1 MTSDLSTDNA
11 KASGGR
17 SSSDVALEVPNFV
30 HDNAVDSQ
38 GAHSSATNPCCE
50 RVGKEEKFS
59 AVLQNP
65 EKSCEAAQ
73 PFLHQPQTE
82 VRSESFEQLGA
93 VGVQSHFNQDNFSF
107 STEQITCPV
116 IIEVFC
122 GSARVTASLKEL
134 GLVESFGVD
143 HEVGKAIATVRKLDL
158 TLSRDQQ
165 IFWQWLKSPLVVGI
179 FWAPPCGT
187 CSLAR
192 NIQLRDAYGRK
203 ISGPVPLRSRDFPE
217 GLTGLQGRDRRR
229 VSAANKLYEFLAEA
243 IKEAVAMGLIV
254 VVENPRSSLFWLTRF
269 WKSVAKH
276 FNYTAHQACAYG
288 GDRPK
293 WTVLAWNHKRFNQ
306 INLCCLGESPSHIH
320 KPWGI
325 VKSERGTHFST
336 SEEAAYP
343 RGLARAIAKAF
354 ADILLNHGW
363 SPPHEFFQVQSDD
376 ISLKTMRAI
385 ATAQPKA
392 SRIPPV
398 VREHKQV
405 VVVRGPTHSLTN
417 MPVEPMQRLKSP
429 LQLPTECESALR
441 VLPEGAQLLR
451 ITPLRSKGGIAVQ
464 TSSLINGH
472 NNVTEQAWGIPF
484 LPEEFIQEAVSR
496 GHPKLISTLVPP
508 ALMEAVF
515 HNFQNTDRGHLPK
528 LRADWFSKW
537 TARANEL
544 RAAELELK
552 ASMPEHMSKI
562 LQPKRLLLWK
572 EILLDLDYPDADVV
586 SELENGTELVGEVP
600 TYGIF
605 EKTFKPAETTVEN
618 LCRAAKSIKRKQYYS
633 CRSSG
638 DPEIDELVWKKT
650 QEDVELGWASGPI
663 DIASLP
669 ADAIISRRFG
679 LRQPG
684 KIRLIDDLSA
694 SNVNQTVQCS
704 ESPKPQS
711 IDFVAALLL
720 TILKS
725 SGGAKIKGRSFDL
738 KSAYKQLA
746 IAESSLRFAFVAI
759 YNPYKKKAE
768 VYQLLATPFGATRS
782 VYSFLRISHAIW
794 FTGVKAL
801 KIMWS
806 VFFDDYVVFSQ
817 DCHVNNTEV
826 TVELLFRLLGW
837 KFAVDG
843 EKATSF
849 DDEFSALGVRINL
862 ENAHLGKISFINTE
876 KRIKELSDTIADI
889 IKKGRMT
896 VLESQKLRGRMQFAD
911 GQVFGRLGKL
921 CMKAITHHAFNSR
934 SDNLGKQTVEALRRF
949 VIFLE
954 YAGPRSLELASDSVW
969 TIYTDACYEPQR
981 ADWICGL
988 GGVLVDPLGKKAAF
1002 FSIELSVEQR
1012 QALGAEFKKTII
1024 FEAELLAMVLAFS
1037 VWKSVIG
1044 SSSIICFVDNN
1055 SARDVAISGCG
1066 RNCVASVL
1074 VEFLLK
1080 LEMATNVTPWYT
1092 RVPTPS
1098 NIADDP
1104 SRGVIKPLV
1113 ESGAEGTVPMKE
1125 LQDIITILLES
1136 TVKRGD
1142 IE

>member
-1 MTSDLSTDNA
+1 MPPELSADHSKVSDGKTD
-11 KASGGR
+11 KH
-17 SSSDVALEVPNFV
+17 VAVEVPNFV
-30 HDNAVDSQ
+30 DDVAERFQ
-38 GAHSSATNPCCE
+38 GAVSSAANPCCE
-50 RVGKEEKFS
+50 RVGKEEHFS
-59 AVLQNP
+59 AVLQRLDHSSGTDHTGLQP
-65 EKSCEAAQ
+65 KGLVDKKSFEKLDAVD
-73 PFLHQPQTE
+73 
-82 VRSESFEQLGA
+82 VRSH
-93 VGVQSHFNQDNFSF
+93 VTQDNFAF
-107 STEQITCPV
+107 SAEQITCPV

-143 HEVGKAIATVRKLDL
+143 HEVNKAIATAKRLDL
-158 TLSRDQQ
+158 TVSRDQQ
-165 IFWQWLKSPLVVGI
+165 IFKQWMRSPLVVGL

-192 NIQLRDAYGRK
+192 NIQLRDAFGRK
-203 ISGPVPLRSRDFPE
+203 IQGPVPLRSSEFPE
-217 GLTGLQGRDRRR
+217 GLPGLQSKDRRR
-229 VSAANKLYEFLAEA
+229 VSAANRLYEFLSEV
-243 IKEAVAMGLIV
+243 IKEAIHRGLII
-254 VVENPRSSLFWLTRF
+254 VVENPRSSIFWQTRF
-269 WKSVAKH
+269 WKAVAKS
-276 FNYTAHQACAYG
+276 FNYTAHQACSYG
-288 GDRPK
+288 GSRPK
-293 WTVLAWNHKRFNQ
+293 WTVLAWNHDRFSQ
-306 INLCCLGESPSHIH
+306 INLCCAGESPSHVH

-325 VKSERGTHFST
+325 VHSEQGTHFST

-354 ADILLNHGW
+354 ADVLVQHGW
-363 SPPHEFFQVQSDD
+363 SPPHEFFQHTSADVP
-376 ISLKTMRAI
+376 LKTMRAI

-405 VVVRGPTHSLTN
+405 VVVRGPLAAFTSL
-417 MPVEPMQRLKSP
+417 PVEPMQRLKSP
-429 LQLPTECESALR
+429 LQLPQDCESALSM
-441 VLPEGAQLLR
+441 LPEGAQLLR
-451 ITPLRSKGGIAVQ
+451 VTPLRSMGGIAK
-464 TSSLINGH
+464 SSPLAKEQ
-472 NNVTEQAWGIPF
+472 VAFTEQAWGIPF
-484 LPEEFIQEAVSR
+484 SPEEFIHEAVSR
-496 GHPKLISTLVPP
+496 GHPKLFSNLVPP

-515 HNFQNTDRGHLPK
+515 HNFANNDLGHLPK
-528 LRADWFSKW
+528 LRADWFKKW

-544 RAAELELK
+544 RAEEFNWK
-552 ASMPEHMSKI
+552 NSMPGHIADI
-562 LQPKRLLLWK
+562 LKPKRILLWK
-572 EILLDLDYPDADVV
+572 EILLDLEYPDADVV
-586 SELENGTELVGEVP
+586 SELANGTELVGEVP

-605 EKTFKPAETTVEN
+605 EKTFKPAETTVES
-618 LCRAAKSIKRKQYYS
+618 LLKASKAIKMKQFHS

-638 DPEIDELVWKKT
+638 DAEIDELVWQKT
-650 QEDVELGWASGPI
+650 QEEVELGWAAGPV
-663 DIASLP
+663 DLESLP
-669 ADAIISRRFG
+669 SDAIVSRRFG

-746 IAESSLRFAFVAI
+746 IAESSLQFAFVAV
-759 YNPYKKKAE
+759 YNPHKGKAE
-768 VYQLLATPFGATRS
+768 IFQLLATPFGATRS

-817 DCHVNNTEV
+817 EGHVNNTES
-826 TVELLFRLLGW
+826 TVELLFKLLGW
-837 KFAVDG
+837 KFATDG
-843 EKATSF
+843 DKAESF
-849 DDEFSALGVRINL
+849 NDEFAALGVRINL
-862 ENAHLGKISFINTE
+862 VDAHLGKVNFINTE
-876 KRIKELSDTIADI
+876 KRIKELSDTIGDLI
-889 IKKGRMT
+889 GKGRMT
-896 VLESQKLRGRMQFAD
+896 VLEAQKLRGRMQFAD

-921 CMKAITHHAFNSR
+921 CMKAISNHAFKTQT
-934 SDNLGKQTVEALRRF
+934 DQLGQTTIDAMRRF
-949 VIFLE
+949 VIFLN
-954 YAGPRSLELASDSVW
+954 YAKPRSLELTSDSVW
-969 TIYTDACYEPQR
+969 TIYTDACFEPQR
-981 ADWICGL
+981 ENWICGL
-988 GGVLVDPLGKKAAF
+988 GGVLVNPLGCKVAF
-1002 FSIELSVEQR
+1002 FSVELSMEQR
-1012 QALGAEFKKTII
+1012 HALGSECKKTII

-1037 VWKSVIG
+1037 VWKSALG

-1066 RNCVASVL
+1066 RNSVANVL

-1098 NIADDP
+1098 NIADEP
-1104 SRGVIKPLV
+1104 SRGSIQTLL
-1113 ESGAEGTVPMKE
+1113 ESGAEHMNPSIE
-1125 LQDIITILLES
+1125 LQDITTILLES

-1142 IE
+1142 AIQ

>member
-1 MTSDLSTDNA
+1 M
-11 KASGGR
+11 
-17 SSSDVALEVPNFV
+17 EVPNFV
-30 HDNAVDSQ
+30 HDNPADSQ
-38 GAHSSATNPCCE
+38 GVSSSAHNPCSE
-50 RVGKEEKFS
+50 RVGRDEQFS
-59 AVLQNP
+59 AVLRDP
-65 EKSCEAAQ
+65 ENSCEAAQ
-73 PFLHQPQTE
+73 PFVHQQQTE
-82 VRSESFEQLGA
+82 SGIGSFEQFGA
-93 VGVQSHFNQDNFSF
+93 DGVRSHFIQNNFSF
-107 STEQITCPV
+107 SEEQIACPV

-143 HEVGKAIATVRKLDL
+143 HDVDKAIATVKRLDL
-158 TLSRDQQ
+158 TLSRDQH
-165 IFWQWLKSPLVVGI
+165 IFKQWMKSPLVVGI

-192 NIQLRDAYGRK
+192 NIQLRDSVGRK
-203 ISGPVPLRSRDFPE
+203 IPGPVPLRSHELPE
-217 GLTGLQGRDRRR
+217 GLTGLRGKDRRR
-229 VSAANKLYEFLAEA
+229 VSAANRLYEFLSEA
-243 IKEAVAMGLIV
+243 IQEALARGLIV

-276 FNYTAHQACAYG
+276 FNYTSHQACAYG

-293 WTVLAWNHKRFNQ
+293 WTVLAWNHQRFSH

-325 VKSERGTHFST
+325 VQSTQGTHFST

-354 ADILLNHGW
+354 ADILVSHGW
-363 SPPHEFFQVQSDD
+363 SPPHECFQLQSHD
-376 ISLKTMRAI
+376 INLKTMRAV

-405 VVVRGPTHSLTN
+405 VVVRGPAHVLN
-417 MPVEPMQRLKSP
+417 DMPVEPMQRLKSS
-429 LQLPTECESALR
+429 LHIPTECDAALR

-451 ITPLRSKGGIAVQ
+451 VTPLRSMGGIASQ
-464 TSSLINGH
+464 SSAFSNCM
-472 NNVTEQAWGIPF
+472 EQAWGIPF
-484 LPEEFIQEAVSR
+484 SPEEFIQEAVSR
-496 GHPKLISTLVPP
+496 GHPKLISSLVPP
-508 ALMEAVF
+508 VLMEAVF
-515 HNFQNTDRGHLPK
+515 HNFQNEDLGHLPK

-537 TARANEL
+537 TARAKEL
-544 RAAELELK
+544 QPAEMEMKAGMPAHIANILK
-552 ASMPEHMSKI
+552 
-562 LQPKRLLLWK
+562 PKRLLLWK
-572 EILLDLDYPDADVV
+572 EILLDLGYPDADVV
-586 SELENGTELVGEVP
+586 SELANGTELVGEVP

-605 EKTFKPAETTVEN
+605 EKTFKPAETTVDS
-618 LCRAAKSIKRKQYYS
+618 LCKEAKSIKQKHYHS

-638 DPEIDELVWKKT
+638 DKEIDELVWKKT
-650 QEDVELGWASGPI
+650 QEEVELGWASGPI
-663 DIASLP
+663 DIANLP
-669 ADAIISRRFG
+669 ADAIVSRRFG
-679 LRQPG
+679 LRQLG

-694 SNVNQTVQCS
+694 SNVNQTVQCA

-725 SGGAKIKGRSFDL
+725 SGGAQIQGRSFDL

-746 IAESSLRFAFVAI
+746 IGESSLQFAFVAI
-759 YNPYKKKAE
+759 FNPYKKRAE
-768 VYQLLATPFGATRS
+768 LYQLLAAPFGATRS

-817 DCHVNNTEV
+817 KLHVKSTEA

-837 KFAVDG
+837 KFAEEG
-843 EKATSF
+843 EKATCF
-849 DDEFSALGVRINL
+849 GDDFSALGVRLNL
-862 ENAHLGKISFINTE
+862 ENANLGKVSFINTE
-876 KRIKELSDTIADI
+876 KRITELTSAIEDI
-889 IKKGRMT
+889 IRKGRMT

-921 CMKAITHHAFNSR
+921 CMKAITQHAFKGR
-934 SDNLGKQTVEALRRF
+934 GDKLEKPTVDALRRF
-949 VIFLE
+949 VIFLNHAE
-954 YAGPRSLELASDSVW
+954 PRSLELASDSVW

-981 ADWICGL
+981 TDWVCGL
-988 GGVLVDPLGKKAAF
+988 GGVLVNPLGEKVAF
-1002 FSIELSVEQR
+1002 FSMELSTEQR
-1012 QALGAEFKKTII
+1012 RALGAEFKKTII

-1037 VWKSVIG
+1037 VWRSIIG
-1044 SSSIICFVDNN
+1044 SSSVICFVDNN

-1066 RNCVASVL
+1066 RNCVASIL

-1104 SRGVIKPLV
+1104 SRGVVQYLI
-1113 ESGAEGTVPMKE
+1113 ESGAECKIPETE
-1125 LQDIITILLES
+1125 LQDIIKILLES
-1136 TVKRGD
+1136 SVKRGD
-1142 IE
+1142 IEQ